1 MPERQ
6 HSLYVDTSVWKRA
19 GEKSRQGDGRPIG
32 WTGGRLVAAYGQG
45 MITPDPADN
54 PSAASRTAKLIR
66 VGDEDWTAAERRAV
80 RGGTSISA
88 AFEAL
93 LVAYC
98 DGRLTIVTTVVQQ
111 PATAA

>member
-19 GEKSRQGDGRPIG
+19 GEKSKQRDGRPIG
-32 WTGGRLVAAYGQG
+32 WTGGRLVAAYGHG
-45 MITPDPADN
+45 RITPDPADN
-54 PSAASRTAKLIR
+54 PAAASRTAKLIKI
-66 VGDEDWTAAERRAV
+66 GDADWTAAEHRAAQ
-80 RGGTSISA
+80 GGTSISA

-98 DGRLTIVTTVVQQ
+98 DGRLKIVTTVVQE